1 MIKPAERMSV
11 VKPYVFAKMNK
22 RKDELKAG
30 GMDIIALD
38 MGSPDLPPSEPI
50 VDTLVASARNPNKH
64 GYGGFTGTPTFRKS
78 FTQYYARRFGV
89 ELDPEKE
96 ALPLLGSKEGIYH
109 TAFAYLNPGDVALVP
124 DPGYPTYTSGTEIA
138 GATPYFMPLLKEN
151 HWLPDLAAIPAD
163 VLAKTKLMWLNYP
176 NNPTAGVATLEFFQ
190 GVVNFCKQHNILLC
204 HDNPY
209 CENGYDGYVAPSV
222 LQVPGA
228 KDISIEFFSLSKSH
242 NMAGMRMGV
251 ILGNAE
257 AVKLI
262 GMLKSNVDSGPYI
275 GIQDTTVAAL
285 TGDQEWLYERQET
298 YKARRDLVVQGL
310 RAAGCEVD
318 VPQAT
323 IYVWARIPAG
333 YATASK
339 WAEYLLEKKGISL
352 TPGTAFGAHGEGYV
366 RISLGTPTHR
376 IKEAMERIAAP

>member
-1 MIKPAERMSV
+1 MISPSQRMSV
-11 VKPYVFAKMNK
+11 VKPYVFAKLNK

-38 MGSPDLPPSEPI
+38 MGSPDLPPNQEI
-50 VDTLVASARNPNKH
+50 VETLVTSARNPNKH
-64 GYGGFTGTPTFRKS
+64 GYGGFTGTAAFRKS

-89 ELDPEKE
+89 DLDPEKE

-109 TAFAYLNPGDVALVP
+109 TAFAYLNPGDVALIP

-138 GATPYFMPLLKEN
+138 GGTPYFMPLLKEN
-151 HWLPDLAAIPAD
+151 GWLPDLDAIPAE

-176 NNPTAGVATLEFFQ
+176 NNPTAGIAPLSFFEKAV
-190 GVVNFCKQHNILLC
+190 GFCKQHNILLC

-209 CENGYDGYVAPSV
+209 CENGYDGYVAPSA

-228 KDISIEFFSLSKSH
+228 KDITIEFFSLSKSH
-242 NMAGMRMGV
+242 NMAGMRVGV

-257 AVKLI
+257 AIKLI
-262 GMLKSNVDSGPYI
+262 GMLKTNVDSGPYI
-275 GIQDTTVAAL
+275 GIQDTTIAAL

-298 YKARRDLVVQGL
+298 YKERRDIVVAGL
-310 RAAGCEVD
+310 RAVGCEVD
-318 VPQAT
+318 LPRAT
-323 IYVWARIPAG
+323 IYVWARIPPV
-333 YATASK
+333 YTTAAA
-339 WAEYLLEKKGISL
+339 WGEYLLEKKGISL

-366 RISLGTPTHR
+366 RISLGTSTKR
-376 IKEAMERIAAP
+376 IREAMDRITA

>member
-1 MIKPAERMSV
+1 
-11 VKPYVFAKMNK
+11 MNK

-38 MGSPDLPPSEPI
+38 MGSPDLPPNDVI
-50 VDTLVASARNPNKH
+50 IDTLVTSARNPNKH
-64 GYGGFTGTPTFRKS
+64 GYGGFTGTATFRKS
-78 FTQYYARRFGV
+78 FTQYYARHFGV
-89 ELDPEKE
+89 DLNPEKE

-109 TAFAYLNPGDVALVP
+109 TAFAYLNPGDYALIP
-124 DPGYPTYTSGTEIA
+124 DPGYPTYTAGTEIA
-138 GATPYFMPLLKEN
+138 GGTPYFMPLLKEN
-151 HWLPDLAAIPAD
+151 NWLPDLNAIPAE
-163 VLAKTKLMWLNYP
+163 VLGKTKLMWLNYP
-176 NNPTAGVATLEFFQ
+176 NNPTAAIAPLAFFEKVVA
-190 GVVNFCKQHNILLC
+190 FCKQHNILLC

-209 CENGYDGYVAPSV
+209 CENGYDGFVAPSV

-228 KDISIEFFSLSKSH
+228 KDIAVEFFSLSKSH
-242 NMAGMRMGV
+242 NMAGMRVGV

-257 AVKLI
+257 AVRLI

-275 GIQDTTVAAL
+275 GIQDATISAL

-298 YKARRDLVVQGL
+298 YKERRDLVVAGL

-323 IYVWARIPAG
+323 IYVWAHIPA
-333 YATASK
+333 AFKTSSE

-352 TPGTAFGAHGEGYV
+352 TPGTAFGEHGEGYV
-366 RISLGTPTHR
+366 RISLGTATKR
-376 IKEAMERIAAP
+376 IKEAVERIAS

>member
-1 MIKPAERMSV
+1 MIAPAQRMSV
-11 VKPYVFAKMNK
+11 VKPYVFAKLNK

-38 MGSPDLPPSEPI
+38 MGSPDLPPNEAI
-50 VDTLVASARNPNKH
+50 VETLVGASRNPNKH
-64 GYGGFTGTPTFRKS
+64 GYGGFTGTATFRKS

-89 ELDPEKE
+89 ELDPERE

-124 DPGYPTYTSGTEIA
+124 DPGYPTYTAGTEIA
-138 GATPYFMPLLKEN
+138 GGTPYFMPLLKEN
-151 HWLPDLAAIPAD
+151 GWLPDLGAIPAD
-163 VLAKTKLMWLNYP
+163 VLSRAKLMWLNYP
-176 NNPTAGVATLEFFQ
+176 NNPTAAIATPAFFGQVVA
-190 GVVNFCKQHNILLC
+190 FCKQHNILLC

-228 KDISIEFFSLSKSH
+228 KDIAIEFFSLSKSH
-242 NMAGMRMGV
+242 NMAGMRVGV

-262 GMLKSNVDSGPYI
+262 GMLKSNVDSGPFF
-275 GIQDTTVAAL
+275 GIQDATIAAL

-298 YKARRDLVVQGL
+298 YKERRDLVVAGL

-318 VPQAT
+318 VPRAT
-323 IYVWARIPAG
+323 IYVWARIPAA
-333 YATASK
+333 YKTASQ
-339 WAEYLLEKKGISL
+339 WAEYLLEKKGVSL
-352 TPGTAFGAHGEGYV
+352 TPGTAFGSHGEGYV
-366 RISLGTPTHR
+366 RISLGTPTKR
-376 IKEAMERIAAP
+376 IKEAVERIAM